1 VYSQNKN
8 LIISCIA
15 QDRRDNTVTFLVEVE
30 SLSFPNEHE
39 YSSYT
44 SILILSM
51 SWWPVTMIC
60 GLD

>member
-51 SWWPVTMIC
+51 SW
-60 GLD
+60 